1 MPSRASTTLLPE
13 VDLTTSELTTA
24 RAEAAAP
31 RTAPADEVRLL
42 RAAAGPVGRVVFA
55 AEENGHHKALWEH
68 VPMLVRRS
76 IVPVLLV
83 LAWQAGSSWNW
94 WTSSVLPSPV
104 NVAQTFWQLLEN
116 GQLLPNLWVSFR
128 RVLIGS
134 ALGVTTGTVLG
145 VLVGLWRFPEEAL
158 DATLQMM
165 RTLPYLVMLPLF
177 IVWFGVDEL
186 PKILIIAIGTSL
198 PIYLNA
204 SSGVRQVDPRLKE
217 MASTFGLKKRALIG
231 LVIIPGALP
240 SILTGLRYS
249 LGVGWLALVVA
260 EQINA
265 RAGLGLLISNAENL
279 FQTNILMV
287 CVVIYAAL
295 GLTTDIMVRALDR
308 VLLRWRGNQAR

>member
-1 MPSRASTTLLPE
+1 M
-13 VDLTTSELTTA
+13 
-24 RAEAAAP
+24 
-31 RTAPADEVRLL
+31 
-42 RAAAGPVGRVVFA
+42 
-55 AEENGHHKALWEH
+55 AEEGGHKKALWEH
-68 VPMLVRRS
+68 VPTLVRRS
-76 IVPVLLV
+76 IVPVLLL

-94 WTSSVLPSPV
+94 WTSSVLPSPA
-104 NVAQTFWQLLEN
+104 NVAQTFWHLLEN

-134 ALGVTTGTVLG
+134 ALGVSVGTSLG
-145 VLVGLWRFPEEAL
+145 IVVGLWRFPEEAL
-158 DATLQMM
+158 DATFQMM

-186 PKILIIAIGTSL
+186 PKVLIIAIGTSL
-198 PIYLNA
+198 PMYLNA
-204 SSGVRQVDPRLKE
+204 SSGVRQVDPKLKE
-217 MASTFGLKKRALIG
+217 MASTFGLSKPALIG

-265 RAGLGLLISNAENL
+265 QSGLGLLISNAEAL
-279 FQTNILMV
+279 FETNILMV

-295 GLTTDIMVRALDR
+295 GLTTDIVVRTLDR
-308 VLLRWRGNQAR
+308 VLLSWRGNPGR